1 MLTLMLIS
9 ETLMHILTSAVAH
22 GPAVIAR
29 LELVLTQSWCL
40 WQALDVF
47 LAGDD
52 VPAKKPDPSIYRLAA
67 ERLGVQPSECL
78 VIEDS
83 AIGLQVTPFPYY
95 SSKLCVRCQGCW
107 NLTTA

>member
-1 MLTLMLIS
+1 
-9 ETLMHILTSAVAH
+9 
-22 GPAVIAR
+22 
-29 LELVLTQSWCL
+29 
-40 WQALDVF
+40 
-47 LAGDD
+47 